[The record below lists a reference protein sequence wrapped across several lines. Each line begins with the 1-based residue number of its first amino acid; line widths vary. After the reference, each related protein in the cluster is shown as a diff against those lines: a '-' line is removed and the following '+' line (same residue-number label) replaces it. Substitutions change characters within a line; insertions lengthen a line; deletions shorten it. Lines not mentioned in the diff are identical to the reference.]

1 MSLTVLTAAAI
12 ALLSGPAQGYETTE
26 TVISNMRQAAQL
38 SGQWTVY
45 WLAEPDKNCASPTV
59 RRSES
64 ITSEIIRVAVSNA
77 AVLNDNTMGS
87 TSKWRA
93 STIVEGVAPIAAQS
107 RLDLGNAYLRGG
119 CLDDADRIFREV
131 MTTFTGPQYQSLAR
145 VGIDDVR
152 EARRTA
158 PSPDQTSVRPPAP
171 ALPAPPIT
179 IFVPKSGQNTVPPV
193 CRPMPWREC

>member
-1 MSLTVLTAAAI
+1 MSLSVLTAAAI
-12 ALLSGPAQGYETTE
+12 AFMSGSAQAYESPS
-26 TVISNMRQAAQL
+26 TVINNMRQAAQL
-38 SGQWTVY
+38 SSQWTGY
-45 WLAEPDKNCASPTV
+45 WLAEPDKNCASAMV

-64 ITSEIIRVAVSNA
+64 ITSEIIRIAVSNA

-87 TSKWRA
+87 TSKWHA
-93 STIVEGVAPIAAQS
+93 SSIVEGVAPIAAQS

-158 PSPDQTSVRPPAP
+158 PSPARVPEAPPPAP
-171 ALPAPPIT
+171 AAPIS
-179 IFVPKSGQNTVPPV
+179 IFIPKSSDNTVPPV
-193 CRPMPWREC
+193 CQPMPWREC